1 MSTSTT
7 HEIPAA
13 SMAGFNA
20 AETYLATA
28 ECDGCLACKCI
39 PHTAQRCTHYVCI
52 NRPATSAASCSV
64 AQAAERVER
73 AAVNAYVRQQLTQ
86 GNAPTA
92 RDIVEL
98 NGGRLVVEYIGT
110 GEYSIAVVSP
120 TGERFALDRS
130 ELSLARPAV
139 RGGSPAVWL
148 CWSDENG
155 RRF

>member
-7 HEIPAA
+7 
-13 SMAGFNA
+13 
-20 AETYLATA
+20 Y
-28 ECDGCLACKCI
+28 
-39 PHTAQRCTHYVCI
+39 
-52 NRPATSAASCSV
+52 
-64 AQAAERVER
+64 
-73 AAVNAYVRQQLTQ
+73 
-86 GNAPTA
+86 APTA

-98 NGGRLVVEYIGT
+98 NGGRLVIEYIGT

-130 ELSLARPAV
+130 ELSLARP
-139 RGGSPAVWL
+139 GSPAVWL

>member
-7 HEIPAA
+7 
-13 SMAGFNA
+13 
-20 AETYLATA
+20 Y
-28 ECDGCLACKCI
+28 
-39 PHTAQRCTHYVCI
+39 
-52 NRPATSAASCSV
+52 
-64 AQAAERVER
+64 
-73 AAVNAYVRQQLTQ
+73 
-86 GNAPTA
+86 APTA

-98 NGGRLVVEYIGT
+98 NGGRLVIEYIGT

-139 RGGSPAVWL
+139 RDGSPVVWL
-148 CWSDENG
+148 CRSDENG